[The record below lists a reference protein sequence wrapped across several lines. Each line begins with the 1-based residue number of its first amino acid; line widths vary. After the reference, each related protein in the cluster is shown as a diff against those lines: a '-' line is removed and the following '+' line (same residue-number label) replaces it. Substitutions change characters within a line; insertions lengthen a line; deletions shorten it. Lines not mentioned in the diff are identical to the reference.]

1 MSLLSR
7 IRHYLPHGL
16 YIQTFQPTIVQLNS
30 SNIYAFSRN
39 FGQPARKEEEDV
51 EEVEIYPRSLPADFD
66 PATFDPNDHRGP
78 PSERVF
84 RLVDEIASL
93 TVAEASKLGLVL
105 MKKMGVKEMS
115 NVEFIKAGSGNL
127 AGMAAKAPA
136 AAKEEQKP
144 GKTVFELKLESY
156 EAACK
161 IKIIKEVRGF
171 SDLGLKEAKNL
182 VDKTPFYI
190 KKGVSKEEG
199 EKIMEKLKA
208 RGAKVIM

>member
-1 MSLLSR
+1 MAHGIGIENDEGETWYDSQGLSR
-7 IRHYLPHGL
+7 DGG
-16 YIQTFQPTIVQLNS
+16 TNS
-30 SNIYAFSRN
+30 VSQSVENELAFKN
-39 FGQPARKEEEDV
+39 KALFTPWF
-51 EEVEIYPRSLPADFD
+51 EVEIYPRNLPADFD
-66 PATFDPNDHRGP
+66 PAIFDPNDHRGP

-93 TVAEASKLGLVL
+93 HRT
-105 MKKMGVKEMS
+105 
-115 NVEFIKAGSGNL
+115 GNL

-144 GKTVFELKLESY
+144 EKTVFELKLESY

-161 IKIIKEVRGF
+161 IKIIKEVPGF
-171 SDLGLKEAKNL
+171 TDLGLKEARNL
-182 VDKTPFYI
+182 VDKTPYI

-208 RGAKVIM
+208 RGAKVVM